1 MNKEN
6 NKLGMGLGALLNTNN
21 KKKSSTNKID
31 ISKIYP
37 NKKQPRKNFEEKE
50 IKELSDSIKNQG
62 LIQPIVVRETSG
74 NMYEIIAGERRW
86 RACQLAGL
94 HSVNCVV
101 MSVDD
106 KSVYELAL
114 IENIQ
119 RENLNVVEE
128 AKAYKNLIESNG
140 IKNEEL
146 SKKIGKSSS
155 HISNLIRILDLDNEI
170 HQMIIDGKISMG
182 HARALIGVPSAV
194 EKAKEI
200 LEEAGWKDNNGDGI
214 REKNGKNLIVR
225 HVTKGD
231 YKNRKPAEFYQAQ
244 LKEVGIDAVVEA
256 MAYEATAR
264 RYADNAYEMARLG
277 YALFD
282 AHDTFYLPFHSSQVE
297 GGGQFNRSRVIDP
310 KIDDLISKGVAE
322 TDIEKRYEIYK
333 ELQMYVMEQALFLP
347 SYEVTFSHVHYPYVK
362 DLKVDLLGREY
373 FYDVYLDKK

>member
-21 KKKSSTNKID
+21 KNKSGTNKID

-37 NKKQPRKNFEEKE
+37 NKKQPRKNFVERE
-50 IKELSDSIKNQG
+50 IRELSDSIKNQG

-106 KSVYELAL
+106 KGVYELAL

-128 AKAYKNLIESNG
+128 AKAYKNLIELNG

-155 HISNLIRILDLDNEI
+155 HISNLIRILDLDEEI

-182 HARALIGVPSAV
+182 HARALIGVPNAV

-200 LEEAGWKDNNGDGI
+200 F
-214 REKNGKNLIVR
+214 EKKLSVR
-225 HVTKGD
+225 
-231 YKNRKPAEFYQAQ
+231 
-244 LKEVGIDAVVEA
+244 
-256 MAYEATAR
+256 
-264 RYADNAYEMARLG
+264 
-277 YALFD
+277 
-282 AHDTFYLPFHSSQVE
+282 
-297 GGGQFNRSRVIDP
+297 
-310 KIDDLISKGVAE
+310 
-322 TDIEKRYEIYK
+322 DIEKSTSKHKQTRKKQTEKDPNIADLEK
-333 ELQMYVMEQALFLP
+333 ELSDKIGLKTEI
-347 SYEVTFSHVHYPYVK
+347 EFSENGSSGSLKLYYS
-362 DLKVDLLGREY
+362 DLNQ
-373 FYDVYLDKK
+373 LDEIMKRLKK

>member
-21 KKKSSTNKID
+21 KNKNNTDKID

-50 IKELSDSIKNQG
+50 IRELSESIKNQG

-74 NMYEIIAGERRW
+74 SMYEIIAGERRW

-106 KSVYELAL
+106 KNVYELAL

-128 AKAYKNLIESNG
+128 ANAYKNLIELNG
-140 IKNEEL
+140 MKNEEL

-155 HISNLIRILDLDNEI
+155 HISNLIRILDLDQEI
-170 HQMIIDGKISMG
+170 HQMIISGKISMG
-182 HARALIGVPSAV
+182 HARALIGVPNAV

-200 LEEAGWKDNNGDGI
+200 FEKKLSVRDVEKSTSKHKQTRKKQTEKDPNIADLE
-214 REKNGKNLIVR
+214 
-225 HVTKGD
+225 
-231 YKNRKPAEFYQAQ
+231 
-244 LKEVGIDAVVEA
+244 
-256 MAYEATAR
+256 
-264 RYADNAYEMARLG
+264 
-277 YALFD
+277 
-282 AHDTFYLPFHSSQVE
+282 
-297 GGGQFNRSRVIDP
+297 
-310 KIDDLISKGVAE
+310 
-322 TDIEKRYEIYK
+322 K
-333 ELQMYVMEQALFLP
+333 ELSDKIGLKTEI
-347 SYEVTFSHVHYPYVK
+347 EFSDNGSSGSLKLYYS
-362 DLKVDLLGREY
+362 DLNQ
-373 FYDVYLDKK
+373 LDEIMKRLKK

>member
-21 KKKSSTNKID
+21 QNKNSTNKID

-50 IKELSDSIKNQG
+50 IKELSESIKNQG
-62 LIQPIVVRETSG
+62 LIQPIVVRETSS

-128 AKAYKNLIESNG
+128 AKAYKNLIELNG

-155 HISNLIRILDLDNEI
+155 HISNLIRILDLDEEI

-182 HARALIGVPSAV
+182 HARALIGVPNAV

-200 LEEAGWKDNNGDGI
+200 FEKKLSVRDVEKSTSKHKQTRKKQTEKDPNIADLE
-214 REKNGKNLIVR
+214 
-225 HVTKGD
+225 
-231 YKNRKPAEFYQAQ
+231 
-244 LKEVGIDAVVEA
+244 
-256 MAYEATAR
+256 
-264 RYADNAYEMARLG
+264 
-277 YALFD
+277 
-282 AHDTFYLPFHSSQVE
+282 
-297 GGGQFNRSRVIDP
+297 
-310 KIDDLISKGVAE
+310 
-322 TDIEKRYEIYK
+322 K
-333 ELQMYVMEQALFLP
+333 EL
-347 SYEVTFSHVHYPYVK
+347 S
-362 DLKVDLLGREY
+362 
-373 FYDVYLDKK
+373 DKSRYSSFH